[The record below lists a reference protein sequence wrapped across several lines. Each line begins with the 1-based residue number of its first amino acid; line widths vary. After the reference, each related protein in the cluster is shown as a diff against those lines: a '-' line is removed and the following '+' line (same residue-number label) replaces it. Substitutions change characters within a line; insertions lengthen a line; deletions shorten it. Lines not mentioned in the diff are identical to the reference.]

1 MMTVNVTW
9 EEDEDNEFDRGL
21 LLEADIVIV
30 VLDITNTE
38 GPEDIDLEGEM
49 GV

>member
-1 MMTVNVTW
+1 MTVNVTW
-9 EEDEDNEFDRGL
+9 EEDEDNEFDREL

-30 VLDITNTE
+30 VLDITTIE
-38 GPEDIDLEGEM
+38 GPEDVELEGGT